1 MLRLSRLTDYG
12 TVILSHMGREPDGV
26 FSVAGL
32 ASALGVTPPTVSKIL
47 KTLVKRKLVSSRRGS
62 KGGYLLARPPHE
74 ISVAEVIDALE
85 NPFGLT
91 ECAVAEGRC
100 AREGECGIRGQ
111 WQQINRI
118 VRRSLEE
125 VTLSDLN
132 ASRLPPTIKDAR
144 QGHGKSDI
152 EPR

>member
-12 TVILSHMGREPDGV
+12 TVILSYMGQKPEGV
-26 FSVAGL
+26 FSVAEL
-32 ASALGVTPPTVSKIL
+32 ASALGVTSPTVSKIL
-47 KTLVKRKLVSSRRGS
+47 KTLVKRGLVRSRRGS
-62 KGGYLLARPPHE
+62 KGGYLLARPPQE

-91 ECAVAEGRC
+91 ECAVGDGRC
-100 AREGECGIRGQ
+100 ARENDCGIRGN

-125 VTLSDLN
+125 VTLLDMN
-132 ASRLPPTIKDAR
+132 ASLPPLVDKNGR
-144 QGHGKSDI
+144 QKNASPD
-152 EPR
+152 PKP